1 MQVQVQAGGT
11 SQAGNSSQST
21 DNNVSSE
28 VQHIF
33 AEAKDFN
40 TTIEKSVIAQFS
52 INLNN
57 MYKNG
62 KRLKNAIEKTL
73 KILLKL
79 HLQPKKERIRRKYIN
94 ELQTTSD
101 TSHTVVTENSIFSR
115 NKKRYLFKRY
125 RKQLQKYQE
134 KNKTNKANK
143 IDRKIEHIK
152 ELQWKKKPKRKKVIA
167 KADTTDQDVET
178 VIEENNE
185 VNISGRRLAKLKGI
199 LKSLLYNYDAET
211 INKHDIEISDLSE
224 KEFSV
229 CSMLFSLLK
238 QCIPQKGLRYTI
250 PAQLPFIF
258 LSSILFDI
266 LGYKKHT
273 IKVCPRPQPS
283 SLLCLPLDT
292 AMLYTLLTGY
302 GEQMFDLVFRP
313 GLVNCILTDVSL
325 NTISATTTPISS
337 KQSAFISSSSEERQS
352 KEKRLKDLKEITTLN
367 AQLLKKKKAFSLE
380 KIDKEIR
387 KMKKERNA
395 MADKDDR
402 RMAAVLIKTKK
413 EERWRDFNELEVFR
427 QELKALRREGCT
439 CRNVCA
445 KTYYYV

>member
-152 ELQWKKKPKRKKVIA
+152 ELQWKKKVIHEL
-167 KADTTDQDVET
+167 DTTERA
-178 VIEENNE
+178 
-185 VNISGRRLAKLKGI
+185 VNKYILHLA
-199 LKSLLYNYDAET
+199 
-211 INKHDIEISDLSE
+211 
-224 KEFSV
+224 
-229 CSMLFSLLK
+229 
-238 QCIPQKGLRYTI
+238 
-250 PAQLPFIF
+250 
-258 LSSILFDI
+258 
-266 LGYKKHT
+266 
-273 IKVCPRPQPS
+273 
-283 SLLCLPLDT
+283 
-292 AMLYTLLTGY
+292 
-302 GEQMFDLVFRP
+302 
-313 GLVNCILTDVSL
+313 
-325 NTISATTTPISS
+325 
-337 KQSAFISSSSEERQS
+337 
-352 KEKRLKDLKEITTLN
+352 
-367 AQLLKKKKAFSLE
+367 
-380 KIDKEIR
+380 
-387 KMKKERNA
+387 
-395 MADKDDR
+395 
-402 RMAAVLIKTKK
+402 
-413 EERWRDFNELEVFR
+413 
-427 QELKALRREGCT
+427 
-439 CRNVCA
+439 
-445 KTYYYV
+445 